1 MAIIDQR
8 RHPDPLHSNHQIRMS
23 RTELSDLQLVKVKK
37 GQVWRAINPAD
48 SEPYEEFDRKK
59 IEMALV
65 RAGVRGPNVEQV
77 AALVKPYE
85 GMTTDEIDRIVVA
98 ALEKRDPE
106 SAKCWKTKRDYDR
119 SRFAK

>member
-1 MAIIDQR
+1 
-8 RHPDPLHSNHQIRMS
+8 
-23 RTELSDLQLVKVKK
+23 LVKVKK
-37 GQVWRAINPAD
+37 GPVWRAINPAS

-65 RAGVRGPNVEQV
+65 RAGVRGPNVEQI

-98 ALEKRDPE
+98 ALEERDQNQRNAGRP
-106 SAKCWKTKRDYDR
+106 SATMIEADSQSR
-119 SRFAK
+119 SCCS

>member
-1 MAIIDQR
+1 M
-8 RHPDPLHSNHQIRMS
+8 
-23 RTELSDLQLVKVKK
+23 VKVKK
-37 GQVWRAINPAD
+37 GPVWRAINPA
-48 SEPYEEFDRKK
+48 SPEPYEEFDRRK

-65 RAGVRGPNVEQV
+65 RAGVRGPNVEQI

-98 ALEKRDPE
+98 ALEERDPE
-106 SAKCWKTKRDYDR
+106 SAECWKTKRDYDR